1 MRLAVEGNIGG
12 GKTEALAALAS
23 AFPSMP
29 VFTEPVDEWAD
40 LMQLFYAAP
49 AEWALAFS
57 LKVLLSFRRP
67 GAATETCLVERCP
80 LATRHVFSQLLY
92 NDGSLT
98 HHEWELFKEYH
109 DVLAWK
115 PDAIL
120 YIDTPVDVCL
130 DRIRQRGRGAERGIE
145 EDYLRRV
152 DFQYANMLRFVD
164 VPVLRFDGT
173 LPPADLHAAM
183 ADAVRKLISEE

>member
-1 MRLAVEGNIGG
+1 MRIAVEGNIGG
-12 GKTEALAALAS
+12 GKSEALAALAT
-23 AFPSMP
+23 AFPALP
-29 VFTEPVDEWAD
+29 VFTEPVDEWTD

-57 LKVLLSFRRP
+57 LKVLLSFRQP
-67 GAATETCLVERCP
+67 AGVATCLVERSP

-120 YIDTPVDVCL
+120 YIDTPVDVCR
-130 DRIRQRGRGAERGIE
+130 DRIQQRGRGAERAIE

-152 DFQYANMLRFVD
+152 DFQYTNMLRFVD
-164 VPVLRFDGT
+164 VPIVRFDGT
-173 LPPADLHAAM
+173 LPPAELHAAM
-183 ADAVRKLISEE
+183 AAEVRKLISTE